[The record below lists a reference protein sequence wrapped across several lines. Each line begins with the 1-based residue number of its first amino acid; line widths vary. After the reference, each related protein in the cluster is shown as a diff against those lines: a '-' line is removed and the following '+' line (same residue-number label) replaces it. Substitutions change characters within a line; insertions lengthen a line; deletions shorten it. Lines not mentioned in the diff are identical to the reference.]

1 MDIHST
7 LRHTQRALAAV
18 ALATSLASLSGCVA
32 LVASWPAV
40 GDDGAVNDPNVSPI
54 PKVISAAVHEVVRR
68 YPMPGEFVVNLPEG
82 LVQSRAE
89 RIAAEISPN
98 ARIVSPETEHLP
110 VYHVTKVWV
119 RGDRAQVDVVRPLDE
134 PQTWQR
140 VTVHLRHHLDRGWT
154 VEYVKVWPMGMA
166 TPGSLYGWLSK
177 GAAGDPPDYSP
188 GAAPTNTQDNS
199 APPPADN
206 TQMEGIGADGATEM
220 QLHQSIEVK
229 EGGADGSGQ

>member
-7 LRHTQRALAAV
+7 WRHTRRALAAV
-18 ALATSLASLSGCVA
+18 ALASMLMPLTGCVA

-54 PKVISAAVHEVVRR
+54 PRVITAAVHEVVRR
-68 YPMPGEFVVNLPEG
+68 YPVPGEFVVNLPEG
-82 LVQSRAE
+82 LHLSRAE
-89 RIAAEISPN
+89 RITAEISPN
-98 ARIVSPETEHLP
+98 ARIVSPGTEHLP

-140 VTVHLRHHLDRGWT
+140 VTVHLRHHLDGGWT

-166 TPGSLYGWLSK
+166 TPGSLYGWLAK
-177 GAAGDPPDYSP
+177 GATGDPPDYSP
-188 GAAPTNTQDNS
+188 AAAPANSNDNG
-199 APPPADN
+199 APPPADD
-206 TQMEGIGADGATEM
+206 TQMEGIGADGSSEM
-220 QLHQSIEVK
+220 QIRQSIEVK
-229 EGGADGSGQ
+229 EGEGDGSGQ